1 MSDLTKQVAEM
12 NRFRIRMFLTLM
24 FLGVVA
30 TACNANSVPVTFEGD
45 TIDSAVVQEGQ
56 QIYLQFCAFCHGSE
70 GQGQFPDDPLMP
82 DETGRYGAPPQNEV
96 GHSWHHDDA
105 LLFRY
110 VQQGGMGD
118 PDVFYSM
125 PAFGEQLSDEQI
137 VAVIGYIKTLWTDDQ
152 RLYQQQRTD
161 AAD

>member
-1 MSDLTKQVAEM
+1 MSDLTEQVAEV

-30 TACNANSVPVTFEGD
+30 AACNANSVPVTFEGN

-56 QIYLQFCAFCHGSE
+56 QIYLQFCAACHGSE

-118 PDVFYSM
+118 PDVFYPM

-161 AAD
+161 AAN